1 MKKEIGSIRNI
12 ILSIIIVFIGFLAL
26 SFGIGGRIIG
36 EFWLLIAGLLAS
48 RIIYGKMFYLFKKM
62 KVKDGLLVIGCLG
75 LAIIWVIIYGII
87 SQLLGLSM
95 ESNPVMESPN
105 FWTFVLFIPALLG
118 EELLVLVPVS
128 VILRR
133 LEEKQKKTKWSVA
146 LLVLISS
153 LLFGALHLPTY
164 QWNFLQAVLAVG
176 IVRVPFTL
184 AYIKTKNILPAF
196 LTHFLYDSLI
206 VLISIL
212 VS

>member
-1 MKKEIGSIRNI
+1 MKKIGSIRNI
-12 ILSIIIVFIGFLAL
+12 ILSIIIVFIGFFAL

-75 LAIIWVIIYGII
+75 LTIIWVIIYGIV

-118 EELLVLVPVS
+118 EELLVLVPVP

-146 LLVLISS
+146 LLVLINS
-153 LLFGALHLPTY
+153 LLFGALHL
-164 QWNFLQAVLAVG
+164 
-176 IVRVPFTL
+176 
-184 AYIKTKNILPAF
+184 NISMEF
-196 LTHFLYDSLI
+196 LTSSLSCWDRESTFYTG
-206 VLISIL
+206 VYENKKYPSSIFNSFS
-212 VS
+212 V

>member
-1 MKKEIGSIRNI
+1 M
-12 ILSIIIVFIGFLAL
+12 
-26 SFGIGGRIIG
+26 IGGRIIG

-75 LAIIWVIIYGII
+75 LAIIWVIIYGIV

-105 FWTFVLFIPALLG
+105 FWTFVFFIPALLG
-118 EELLVLVPVS
+118 EELLVLVPVP

-146 LLVLISS
+146 LLVLINS
-153 LLFGALHLPTY
+153 LLFGALHL
-164 QWNFLQAVLAVG
+164 
-176 IVRVPFTL
+176 
-184 AYIKTKNILPAF
+184 NISMEF
-196 LTHFLYDSLI
+196 LTSSLSCWDRESTFYTG
-206 VLISIL
+206 VYENKKYPSSIFNSFS
-212 VS
+212 V